1 MEEAAEQHMSEGR
14 LAEACRTDDD
24 RSGWGSLWDKW
35 DAPQEALYMA
45 SMVDTRFQLGKADL
59 ESCATLTSS
68 VP

>member
-24 RSGWGSLWDKW
+24 RSGWGSLWHMW
-35 DAPQEALYMA
+35 DAQQEALNMA

-59 ESCATLTSS
+59 VSCATLTSS
-68 VP
+68 VR